1 MSQEATQDQRQE
13 GGRKRIQLS
22 NMTALGDSDK
32 RKRNLLEMG
41 MPGLVTLLSDLG
53 ALSIEGATGSFW
65 FLFWFIPSSFL
76 LPSTPSFAPVNFFFV
91 SLCQCVCMYMFVCKC
106 DVCIHVCAEAC
117 GSACVQKPEE
127 SAKCPALSL
136 PAVFPGNSLSLN
148 LELVLRPVIQ
158 SSCLCPTRHWG
169 SRSTWPCLAFYMG
182 GGV

>member
-1 MSQEATQDQRQE
+1 MNQEATQDQRQE

-76 LPSTPSFAPVNFFFV
+76 LPSTPSFAPVNFFLCLCV
-91 SLCQCVCMYMFVCKC
+91 S
-106 DVCIHVCAEAC
+106 VCACICLYVSVMCAYMY
-117 GSACVQKPEE
+117 VQKHV
-127 SAKCPALSL
+127 ALPVCRSQRSRPSVLLYHCLPYSL
-136 PAVFPGNSLSLN
+136 ETVS
-148 LELVLRPVIQ
+148 
-158 SSCLCPTRHWG
+158 H
-169 SRSTWPCLAFYMG
+169 
-182 GGV
+182 